1 MATDLTTT
9 VPAAVASGI
18 TAAGAA
24 TGLATG
30 MPPQDVILWAVMGAL
45 VAVWLDRQK
54 GEPLSKEWAARA
66 LGMIFVSVLSGIAGS
81 AALEA
86 VPDAPMIGV
95 IAKVPRWVLA
105 FAISALIHKV
115 GPFAWRRAVEAGK
128 KSEAGNVAP

>member
-9 VPAAVASGI
+9 LPAAVASGI
-18 TAAGAA
+18 TAAGTA

-54 GEPLSKEWAARA
+54 GEPLSKAWAFRA

-81 AALEA
+81 AGLEA

-95 IAKVPRWVLA
+95 VAKVPQWVLA
-105 FAISALIHKV
+105 FVISALIHKV
-115 GPFAWRRAVEAGK
+115 GPLLFRRVVDAGTN
-128 KSEAGNVAP
+128 SEAGNVAP